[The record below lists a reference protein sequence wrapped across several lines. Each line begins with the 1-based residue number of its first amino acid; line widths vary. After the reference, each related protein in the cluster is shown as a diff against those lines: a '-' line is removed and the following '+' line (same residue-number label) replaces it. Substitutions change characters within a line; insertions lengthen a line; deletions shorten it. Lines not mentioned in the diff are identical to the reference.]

1 MNNVFLSHA
10 QSHQCRFSIL
20 RFRCLIRD
28 LTEFKTHHFK
38 ICNTHWQV
46 CNQNNI
52 LTCFGR
58 CLFISRVFKVM
69 FKFRLKQFSSIF
81 RLWCV
86 RMTVF
91 SLQVGTFG
99 WPCIPNWRP
108 RCGDVSTSDTT
119 NAPRR
124 LQRNSSPMFT
134 LFKISWLN
142 IMLKIWQ
149 KTYLL

>member
-1 MNNVFLSHA
+1 MLKVTSG
-10 QSHQCRFSIL
+10 FSIL
-20 RFRCLIRD
+20 RFRCLICD

-38 ICNTHWQV
+38 IWNTHRQV
-46 CNQNNI
+46 CNRNNI

-58 CLFISRVFKVM
+58 CLFISKVFKVM
-69 FKFRLKQFSSIF
+69 FTFRLKQFSSIF

-149 KTYLL
+149 NTYLL